1 MEVRIDLEIGP
12 SSAGYGMAVEEST
25 HGSKPLGKWQ
35 TIIACE
41 SEHLARARSQ
51 STDSYHDQKDKD
63 NADKA
68 GRTTNALRGV
78 LEDVNER
85 VAGGV
90 TERFSDIAD
99 TECIATD
106 GKLL

>member
-1 MEVRIDLEIGP
+1 
-12 SSAGYGMAVEEST
+12 MAVEEFT
-25 HGSKPLGKWQ
+25 HRSKPFGKGQ
-35 TIIACE
+35 AVIAGE

-51 STDSYHDQKDKD
+51 STDGYHDQKDKD

-106 GKLL
+106 GKLYALRC